1 MKFSELSEAAVRVR
15 SEQKQSPARDMLK
28 RLRKVQ

>member
-15 SEQKQSPARDMLK
+15 SEQKQSPARDTLK